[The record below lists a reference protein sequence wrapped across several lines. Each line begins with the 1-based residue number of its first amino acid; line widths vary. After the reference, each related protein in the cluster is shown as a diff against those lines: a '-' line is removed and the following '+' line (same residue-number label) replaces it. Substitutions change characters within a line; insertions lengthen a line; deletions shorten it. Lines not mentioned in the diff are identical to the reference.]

1 MIYDNKTVF
10 PQNTLCLS
18 LHDSIKPMEVKQHD
32 TEKNGNFYIEEN
44 GKTLAIMTYVY
55 AGDHKFIIDHT
66 QVNEGG
72 EGKGLGKQLVNAAVE
87 FARKKGYTILP
98 LCPFA
103 KSLFDK
109 IPEWADVLAK

>member
-1 MIYDNKTVF
+1 MIYDNKTGF
-10 PQNTLCLS
+10 PENS
-18 LHDSIKPMEVKQHD
+18 LYVHLRNSISIMEIKQHD

-55 AGDHKFIIDHT
+55 AGEHKFIIDHT

-72 EGKGLGKQLVNAAVE
+72 EGKGLGKQLVYAAVE

-103 KSLFDK
+103 KSLFEK
-109 IPEWADVLAK
+109 IPDWGDVLAK

>member
-1 MIYDNKTVF
+1 MIIKKHFLRN
-10 PQNTLCLS
+10 S
-18 LHDSIKPMEVKQHD
+18 LYVSLRYSINNMEVKQHD
-32 TEKNGNFYIEEN
+32 TEKNGNFYIKEN

-72 EGKGLGKQLVNAAVE
+72 EGKGLGKQLVHAAVE

-109 IPEWADVLAK
+109 IPEWADVRAK

>member
-1 MIYDNKTVF
+1 MIIKRGF
-10 PQNTLCLS
+10 PKIVYPIFVVI
-18 LHDSIKPMEVKQHD
+18 SIIPMEIKQQN

-72 EGKGLGKQLVNAAVE
+72 EGKGLGKQLVHAAVE
-87 FARKKGYTILP
+87 FARKNNHTIIP

-103 KSLFDK
+103 KSLFEK
-109 IPEWADVLAK
+109 IPDWGDVLAK